1 MQSPQ
6 LDKDFYFFVDKQ
18 TSLGKKYVKYV
29 NVCKYK
35 SFQIFLHRYKEQL
48 HSGQLHS
55 ASMKPSL

>member
-6 LDKDFYFFVDKQ
+6 FDKDFYFFLGKQ

-35 SFQIFLHRYKEQL
+35 GLQILLHRYKEHYQVNYIQ
-48 HSGQLHS
+48 H
-55 ASMKPSL
+55 P